1 MTAPPAPTRE
11 TAWLALTAIAGQ
23 ILLTV
28 LTARLARSLSLEAF
42 ETFAVTAAI
51 FMLLVRV
58 APLGSD
64 KLAVRVLPPMLR
76 RAEWSGLRGFLRF
89 ARRRAGR
96 GTLLIA
102 VLACAWA
109 FGLRDLG
116 DPARAVFLLALVV
129 LPVGVLAQM
138 GLKCVTAVGGVRFAT
153 AMVRLAVPAVALGLV
168 LLAPVFGLAL
178 RGLMAVGAWGIG
190 WMIAAAALTVA
201 FHRSLPAVAWRGPAM
216 MDRGWARAARPF
228 WAYGIAAALLAQTGI
243 IALDWLGAPP
253 EAVGAYATAATI
265 VGLMLV
271 LSTSTNRGYARE
283 IALCLDRGSRS
294 GMEALA
300 RRRRRWLLPCLVAVL
315 AVICA
320 FSRPILTVF
329 RPEFVEDGLWPLRI
343 LAAAAAFT
351 MYFGLAPTVLK
362 YSRRNV
368 ALFATLAVTTAIQIV
383 LLVLLV
389 PPLGATGAALGYGLS
404 AVLMYG
410 VLAIRTRAE
419 IRALRPVAAGT

>member
-11 TAWLALTAIAGQ
+11 SAWLALTAIAGQ
-23 ILLTV
+23 IMMTV

-96 GTLLIA
+96 GTLLVA

-138 GLKCVTAVGGVRFAT
+138 GLKCVTAVGGVRFAK

-190 WMIAAAALTVA
+190 WMIAAA
-201 FHRSLPAVAWRGPAM
+201 
-216 MDRGWARAARPF
+216 
-228 WAYGIAAALLAQTGI
+228 LLAQTGI

-253 EAVGAYATAATI
+253 EAVEAYATAATI

-315 AVICA
+315 AAICA

-343 LAAAAAFT
+343 FAAAAAFT
-351 MYFGLAPTVLK
+351 MYFGFAPTVLK

-368 ALFATLAVTTAIQIV
+368 PLFATLAVTAAIQIV

-389 PPLGATGAALGYGLS
+389 PPLGATDAALGYGLS